1 YDRQDE
7 GQATQASAGIICPW
21 VSQRRNKLWL
31 EMVTQSAAYYPK
43 FIEKLSRE
51 SGIDPA
57 FKQNGAYILFDDDKK
72 YRKALK
78 RIKNNNKYHKEF
90 KCIKNNN
97 EIYREMIFVSENKD
111 VKDLNSEYYNIFVEG
126 GGQVKGESLLEALKE
141 AYLKSG
147 GTIKYEEYNEKD
159 DDFKI

>member
-1 YDRQDE
+1 C
-7 GQATQASAGIICPW
+7 SPLF
-21 VSQRRNKLWL
+21 SSRRRHTRSKRDWSSDVCSSDL
-31 EMVTQSAAYYPK
+31 
-43 FIEKLSRE
+43 
-51 SGIDPA
+51 
-57 FKQNGAYILFDDDKK
+57 ILFDDDKK

-78 RIKNNNKYHKEF
+78 RIKNNN
-90 KCIKNNN
+90 
-97 EIYREMIFVSENKD
+97 EIYREMISVSENKD

-159 DDFKI
+159 DDFKNYATGAYGLEQ